1 MKSILKLMSLSLF
14 VLVVISCEKD
24 DDLNSIDVAGTYEG
38 TLIADVSGKSSDVS
52 KTNAETP
59 ATADITMVGDQIQV
73 HFYNDDF
80 DTTVMLDGFRDND
93 DVQVCLTGN
102 DFESMYGH
110 MPAERSGMNDGMMGN
125 TNQWMQHLS
134 DEHQQGDQH
143 FGGFDMSED
152 KFEYTFN
159 IDSNEYHFQGT
170 KQ

>member
-73 HFYNDDF
+73 HCYNDDF

-93 DVQVCLTGN
+93 GKHK
-102 DFESMYGH
+102 SMD
-110 MPAERSGMNDGMMGN
+110 A
-125 TNQWMQHLS
+125 
-134 DEHQQGDQH
+134 
-143 FGGFDMSED
+143 
-152 KFEYTFN
+152 TF
-159 IDSNEYHFQGT
+159 
-170 KQ
+170 K